1 MSEKLDPQRL
11 VRSGRVSGVLA
22 ASDPYRRGTAIG
34 RILRVAL
41 LTARGKIGLAIE
53 VVMILVIALGPVV
66 APHGPTEFVTTP
78 FAAPSADAWLGADV
92 LGRDVLS
99 RLLWGGYRIIL
110 LALAATFVGVGIGMI
125 LGVLAGYARNLG
137 DEVVMR
143 ALDVLLSFPQVILI
157 LLFLS
162 LIGPK
167 LWLIVLVIAA
177 VHAPQVARVARAA
190 TLEVRGR
197 EFVAWAEALGIP
209 RWRIMLTE
217 IVPNISSPILVE
229 LGLRFTYS
237 IGLLA
242 SISFLGFGA
251 RPPAAD
257 WGLMISENRIG
268 LLTQPLGV
276 VTPVAA
282 VALLTIGANLMT
294 DAIARALIG
303 IERAGGAAP
312 DG

>member
-1 MSEKLDPQRL
+1 MGEQLESQRP
-11 VRSGRVSGVLA
+11 VGPDRASGVLDA
-22 ASDPYRRGTAIG
+22 PDPYRRVTGFT
-34 RILRVAL
+34 RILRAAL
-41 LTARGKIGLAIE
+41 LTGRGKIGLAIE
-53 VVMILVIALGPVV
+53 VVMIVVIALGPLA
-66 APHGPTEFVTTP
+66 APHGPTEFVAPP
-78 FAAPSADAWLGADV
+78 FAAPSADVWLGADV

-110 LALAATFVGVGIGMI
+110 LALAATFVGVGIGVI

-143 ALDVLLSFPQVILI
+143 TLDVLLSFPQVILI

-167 LWLIVLVIAA
+167 LWLIVLVVAA

-197 EFVAWAEALGIP
+197 EFVAWAEALGLP

-217 IVPNISSPILVE
+217 IVPNISTPILVE

-242 SISFLGFGA
+242 SISFLGFGV

-276 VTPVAA
+276 VAPVAA
-282 VALLTIGANLMT
+282 VVLLTIGANLIT

-303 IERAGGAAP
+303 IERAGGIAP